1 MPASPSRSRGVEL
14 EPPARL
20 RWPLLVV
27 LGLFALLAGVFV
39 ALPASVIQ
47 YFLPTWVHVEDLS
60 GSAMHGAA
68 GRVSVNARDAGAIE
82 WRLHPLSLLRALVV
96 LDIHWVKVGF
106 VVDGT
111 AEIDRRGFTVRD
123 VMGGGPIESLTD
135 IGVAAGWRGSATL
148 KFEELKSDFHKPLS
162 MMGRIEAANISSAGI
177 AKGADLGSYVLDLPA
192 GAVAPDG
199 SINAKLNDA
208 GGPIEVVAQLQF
220 SPTARTGLFSGTFK
234 ERPEASPALHAEL
247 QNLAQLRPKDPQGRF
262 PVELE
267 FTF

>member
-1 MPASPSRSRGVEL
+1 MPASRSRSRGVEL
-14 EPPARL
+14 EPPAHR

-27 LGLFALLAGVFV
+27 LGLFALLAGVVV

-68 GRVSVNARDAGAIE
+68 GRLSVNARDAGAIE
-82 WRLHPLSLLRALVV
+82 WRLHPLSLLRALLV

-106 VVDGT
+106 VIDGS

-123 VMGGGPIESLTD
+123 VRGGGPIESLTD
-135 IGVAAGWRGSATL
+135 LGVAAGWRGTATL

-162 MMGRIEAANISSAGI
+162 MVGRIEAANISSAGI
-177 AKGADLGSYVLDLPA
+177 AAGADLGSYVLELPA
-192 GAVAPDG
+192 GAVAEGG
-199 SINAKLNDA
+199 SISAKLNDA
-208 GGPIEVVAQLQF
+208 GGPIEVQAQIQF

-234 ERPEASPALHAEL
+234 ERPEASPALRAEL